1 MIDNKGDI
9 EVFSIHSGK
18 LSARVLNLGATLIE
32 LTLAMPEGFRPVILS
47 LGSPEAYLDNPHYLG
62 VIAGRC
68 ANRIRGGDCVID
80 GTSYQLDCNENGKT
94 HLHGGKGGFSTRRW
108 TLASQTDSAVE
119 LSLHSPNG
127 EQGYPGNVNVIC
139 RYEALP
145 DSGLRI
151 TLTATT
157 DAKTLV
163 NLAAHAYFN
172 LSPGSSVLDHS
183 LQVQAHHYTPIDAD
197 LIPDGRIQPVDGSCF
212 DFREAKRIGVRR
224 AESTIGFDHNLV
236 LAAAPRQEPKLAVT
250 LISPT
255 GDLSMEIH
263 TTEPGLQFYDG
274 QKLSGSSVHPAPQLS
289 PFAGCCLEPQR
300 YPDAIHHPHFAS
312 SILYGGELYRQVT
325 EYRFK
330 NTAVA

>member
-1 MIDNKGDI
+1 MMDNKDDI
-9 EVFSIHSGK
+9 KVFSIHSGK
-18 LSARVLNLGATLIE
+18 LSARVLNLGATLME
-32 LTLAMPEGFRPVILS
+32 LTLAMPEGLRPVILS

-80 GTSYQLDCNENGKT
+80 GRSYQLDRNENGKT

-119 LSLHSPNG
+119 LILHSLDG
-127 EQGYPGNVNVIC
+127 EQGYPGNVDVTC

-145 DSGLRI
+145 DLGLRI
-151 TLTATT
+151 TLTATS

-172 LSPGSSVLDHS
+172 LSLGTSVLDHS

-212 DFREAKRIGVRR
+212 DFLEATRIRARR
-224 AESTIGFDHNLV
+224 SESAIGFDHNLV
-236 LAAAPRQEPKLAVT
+236 LAKAPRKEPKLAVT
-250 LISPT
+250 LISPS
-255 GDLSMEIH
+255 GDLSMDIL
-263 TTEPGLQFYDG
+263 TTEPSLQFYDG
-274 QKLSGSSVHPAPQLS
+274 QKLSGSSNRLAPQLS

-300 YPDAIHHPHFAS
+300 YPDAVHHPHFAS
-312 SILYGGELYRQVT
+312 SILERGEVYKQVT
-325 EYRFK
+325 EYWFK
-330 NTAVA
+330 KSNSV